1 MVGGKRLMR
10 RYEAEQ
16 KATEKY
22 KDCRICYKITSE
34 KYYADQNEKNLEKM
48 KEALEE
54 VGVRLDV
61 MDGRL
66 SLSIYPNRYVRT
78 RNRNAGRRK
87 KVVWNEEKSKKGQWE
102 IYKYSDIVFMMQTM
116 KDQEIA
122 DKIGM
127 PIATYYRHKKT
138 MKESRYYKSLDLN
151 KLRDKEYL
159 DGVNGNYAF

>member
-1 MVGGKRLMR
+1 MG

-16 KATEKY
+16 KVKEKY
-22 KDCRICYKITSE
+22 EGCRLCYKVTSDG
-34 KYYADQNEKNLEKM
+34 YFSDRNEKNLEKM
-48 KEALEE
+48 KEALDA
-54 VGVRLDV
+54 VGVWLDV
-61 MDGRL
+61 TDGEL
-66 SLSIYPNRYVRT
+66 SLSIYPEKYVRT
-78 RNRNAGRRK
+78 RDRNAGRRK
-87 KVVWNEEKSKKGQWE
+87 KVVWNEEKRKKGQWE
-102 IYKYSDIVFMMQTM
+102 TYKYSDIVFMMQTM

-159 DGVNGNYAF
+159 DGVNENYGF